1 MRARSTDFFSVFG
14 RIKKSVFKSVV
25 MLKMAEITCE
35 RMILTA
41 ALKISLYS
49 MSPDV
54 CVASPI
60 HSPKRCS
67 LRHVLGSDKPKSWA
81 HNLHVITIGCGI
93 RGRIYRI

>member
-41 ALKISLYS
+41 AQKIPCIQCLLMFVWLLRFTHRKDVPFAMYWEVTNRKVGLTIC
-49 MSPDV
+49 MS
-54 CVASPI
+54 
-60 HSPKRCS
+60 
-67 LRHVLGSDKPKSWA
+67 
-81 HNLHVITIGCGI
+81 
-93 RGRIYRI
+93 